1 MLRACISRVE
11 HGHVTPTIESLE
23 KIASA
28 LELPLYRRFYDGK
41 KTPKMPN
48 PFKRNSFD
56 DAP

>member
-1 MLRACISRVE
+1 VE